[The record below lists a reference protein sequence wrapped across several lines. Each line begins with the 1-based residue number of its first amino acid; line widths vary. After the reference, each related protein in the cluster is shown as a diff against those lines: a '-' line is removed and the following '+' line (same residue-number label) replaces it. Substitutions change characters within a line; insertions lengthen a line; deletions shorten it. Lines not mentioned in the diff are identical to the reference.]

1 MGGLP
6 PMVNNPKQVAA
17 RGNTIRYRVFEV
29 CHEGGGLPPM
39 VNNPKQVAAR
49 GNTIRYRVFEVCHG
63 GAATHGQ

>member
-1 MGGLP
+1 
-6 PMVNNPKQVAA
+6 MVNDLKQVEA

-29 CHEGGGLPPM
+29 CYWRGLPPM
-39 VNNPKQVAAR
+39 VNNLKQVEAR